1 MKKIMANLLW
11 FLVAVAGAWAY
22 ATLAFHRGEHLN
34 SAFILIAAL
43 CSYAIGYRFYSKWLA
58 ARVLMLNDRRATPC
72 EVHDDGKDFVKTNKW
87 IVFGHHFAAISGP
100 GPLVGPVLAAQFGY
114 LPGTLWILIGVTL
127 GGAVQDFVVLFA
139 SLRRDGKSLGQM
151 VKEELNSGAGY
162 LALVAIL
169 GIMVILLAVLALV
182 VVKALAE
189 SPWGVFTVG
198 ATIPIAMFMGCYL
211 RFGRV
216 GKVLEASATGVVGLL
231 LAVWGGKLVH
241 ANPELARWFGLRD
254 ITLAWGIIVYGLAA
268 SVLPVWLLLAP
279 RDYLSTF
286 MKLGTIFALAL
297 GIFVVLPELRMPAV
311 SRFVDG
317 SGLVVAGKIF
327 PFCFITI
334 ACGAIS
340 GFHTL
345 IASGTTPKMLTR
357 ESYARP
363 VGYGAMCLE
372 SLVAIMALI
381 AACTLDPG
389 VYLSMNVKG
398 EAAVTVAKV
407 TSLGFPVTA
416 DHMSQ
421 LANQL
426 GEKTLFGRTG
436 GAATLAVGMA
446 NIFSKAVKGRWL
458 DLWYHFAI
466 MFEALFILTTIDAGT
481 RVGRYLLQDML
492 GNLWKPLGETK
503 NISANLLASVLLV
516 SGWGYFLI
524 QGVRDPLGGVNSLWP
539 LFGIANQML
548 AAIGLCLGTTI
559 ILKMTLQ
566 PAANAGE
573 PVLRALQT
581 SGEREQRASG
591 FPSPPLEERAG
602 ERRPQHSD
610 ALCAPEPPVGP
621 LTPALSPSEGER
633 GNRRQLSGEPSFMGR
648 RPVTIHDAAARVPA
662 QKDDLLSLPLSS
674 RGGEGTGAAVSEHR
688 GVHKKRPVLALI
700 TLIPLVWLLAVTVTA
715 GVQKIWH
722 SDPRIGFLAQAR
734 VLSEEAPSLER
745 AMAAA
750 KNAGEAGA
758 ITQAERVLRKNRVL
772 RFNNHLDAVVAGGFL
787 VLVSAIVVLSVRE
800 WVLLL
805 GRRKLA
811 VLRETE
817 PVWLPDYAVA
827 ESRPLHVAGVVAL
840 TFALAKELS
849 GEAEMDRARHAA
861 TLCECEHGQAGC
873 PAEMSASQ
881 ARQAEARVYL
891 AVAERRFKGVKRC
904 C

>member
-1 MKKIMANLLW
+1 MMKKTMANLLW
-11 FLVAVAGAWAY
+11 LLVAVAGAWAY
-22 ATLAFHRGEHLN
+22 ATLAWHRGEALN
-34 SAFILIAAL
+34 SVYILIAAL

-58 ARVLMLNDRRATPC
+58 TRVLMLDDRRATPC

-139 SLRRDGKSLGQM
+139 SLRRNGKSLGQM

-169 GIMVILLAVLALV
+169 GIIIILLAVLALV

-216 GKVLEASATGVVGLL
+216 GKVMEASAIGVVCLL
-231 LAVWGGKLVH
+231 LAVWGGKQVY
-241 ANPELARWFGLRD
+241 ASPELARWFGLRD
-254 ITLAWGIIVYGLAA
+254 ITLAWAIIVYGLAA

-286 MKLGTIFALAL
+286 MKLGTIFALVL
-297 GIFVVLPELRMPAV
+297 GIFVVLPQLQMPAL
-311 SRFVDG
+311 SRFADG

-334 ACGAIS
+334 ACGSIS

-381 AACTLDPG
+381 AACTLEPG

-398 EAAVTVAKV
+398 EAAATVAKV
-407 TSLGFPVTA
+407 TALGFPVTA
-416 DHMSQ
+416 DCMSQ
-421 LANQL
+421 LANQV

-446 NIFSKAVKGRWL
+446 HIFSKTVHGRWL

-481 RVGRYLLQDML
+481 RVGRYLLQDVL
-492 GNLWKPLGETK
+492 GNLWKPLGETT
-503 NISANLLASVLLV
+503 NTRANVLASLLLV

-559 ILKMTLQ
+559 ILKMNLQ
-566 PAANAGE
+566 PDADRKSK
-573 PVLRALQT
+573 VQ
-581 SGEREQRASG
+581 
-591 FPSPPLEERAG
+591 SPKSKVG
-602 ERRPQHSD
+602 RP
-610 ALCAPEPPVGP
+610 A
-621 LTPALSPSEGER
+621 
-633 GNRRQLSGEPSFMGR
+633 
-648 RPVTIHDAAARVPA
+648 
-662 QKDDLLSLPLSS
+662 
-674 RGGEGTGAAVSEHR
+674 
-688 GVHKKRPVLALI
+688 LALI
-700 TLIPLVWLLAVTVTA
+700 TLVPLVWLLAVTMTA
-715 GVQKIWH
+715 GGEKIWH
-722 SDPRIGFLAQAR
+722 PDPRIGFLAQAK
-734 VLSEEAPSLER
+734 VLREEAPALER
-745 AMAAA
+745 AV
-750 KNAGEAGA
+750 KAGGEIEASE
-758 ITQAERVLRKNRVL
+758 QAEQALHKNRVQ
-772 RFNNHLDAVVAGGFL
+772 RFNNELDAVVAGAFL
-787 VLVSAIVVLSVRE
+787 VLVSAIVVLSVYE
-800 WVLLL
+800 WALLL
-805 GRRKLA
+805 ARRKPA
-811 VLRETE
+811 VLCETE

-827 ESRPLHVAGVVAL
+827 ESRTPRVAGVAAL

-849 GEAEMDRARHAA
+849 GEAEMDRARQAA
-861 TLCECEHGQAGC
+861 TLCECELAKAGC
-873 PAEMSASQ
+873 PAELNASQ
-881 ARQAEARVYL
+881 ARQADARVYL
-891 AVAERRFKGVKRC
+891 AMAERRFKGVKRC